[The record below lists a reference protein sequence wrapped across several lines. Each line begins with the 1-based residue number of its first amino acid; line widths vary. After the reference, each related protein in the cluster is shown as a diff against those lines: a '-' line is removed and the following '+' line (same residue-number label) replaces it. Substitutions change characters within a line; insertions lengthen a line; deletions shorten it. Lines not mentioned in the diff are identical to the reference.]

1 MPEGSSREVAWRT
14 SGSGAFIASLLLAL
28 TLNQTP
34 AGADSASTHV
44 PAPTVP
50 HDIEIPEPYEVGPDV
65 FTGVAGLPLSPPADP
80 QEGDSWIW
88 WLWVHD
94 PMPPHFEQAV
104 CTVRGMSDRAYVVVR
119 NEEWLVSV
127 DQADVD
133 MILERW
139 ENTSIGPWPDQGI
152 FENDSLAFGAPPDEM
167 DDDPRIYLVWFDFGI
182 SSDGFFFW
190 FDEFPDGAY
199 PPYHS
204 NECEAL
210 YLNPYSSGGPSGNYM
225 LAVAAHEFEHMIHW
239 NHDDNEDLWVD
250 EGMAEMGMW
259 LYGAPDNISS
269 FNSNP
274 DNSLTSWT
282 GAWADYI
289 KTYLW
294 SLYFY
299 ERYGGLQSL
308 YDVVHEPANS
318 VQGYDNVLDDHGYAA
333 DFDDVFADWTVANY
347 LDDTT
352 IEDGRFGYE
361 GDELP
366 AFAVAA
372 TYSTYPVTD
381 VYKTVNHWA
390 ADYYRFQS
398 LGSLGAVE
406 LQFDGADDNSFAVW
420 GLTLFAD
427 GTTEVDRMTLDEG
440 TQAGYLILGGFSDPD
455 DKVILVVGSA
465 SGTGGTGYYFSALQA
480 MGIEPGEGAGPS
492 MSGLHASPNPF
503 FSTIEIRIDWT
514 EAAAVPEVEIFDLG
528 GRLVRRLDSPEASAG
543 QVFFEWNGCR
553 TDGSPAPAGVY
564 LARASSGGSSA
575 SVPLMLLETATS
587 RR

>member
-1 MPEGSSREVAWRT
+1 LL
-14 SGSGAFIASLLLAL
+14 ASVLLAL
-28 TLNQTP
+28 APSQAQARETV
-34 AGADSASTHV
+34 AHTHV
-44 PAPTVP
+44 PAPDVP
-50 HDIEIPEPYEVGPDV
+50 HEIAVPGPDEVGPDV
-65 FTGVAGLPLSPPADP
+65 FTAAAGVPFSPPSDP
-80 QEGDSWIW
+80 QVGDSWVW

-104 CTVRGMSDRAYVVVR
+104 CTVRGMSGHAYVVVR
-119 NEEWLVSV
+119 DEEWLVSV

-139 ENTSIGPWPDQGI
+139 ENSSIGPWPSRGI
-152 FENDSLAFGAPPDEM
+152 YENDSLAFGAPPDALDE
-167 DDDPRIYLVWFDFGI
+167 DPRIYLVWFDFGI
-182 SSDGFFFW
+182 ASDGFFFW
-190 FDEFPDGAY
+190 FDEYPDGAY
-199 PPYHS
+199 PQYHS

-239 NHDDNEDLWVD
+239 NHDDNEESWVD

-274 DNSLTSWT
+274 DNTLTSWT

-318 VQGYDNVLDDHGYAA
+318 VQGYENVLDALGYPA
-333 DFDDVFADWTVANY
+333 DFDDVFADWIVANY

-361 GDELP
+361 GDDLP

-372 TYSTYPVTD
+372 TYSAYPVSD

-398 LGSLGAVE
+398 IGTLGAIE

-420 GLTLFAD
+420 GLSLFAD
-427 GTTEVDRMTLDEG
+427 GTVEVHRMALDAA
-440 TQAGYLILGGFSDPD
+440 TQAGYLILGGFSDPA
-455 DKVILVVGSA
+455 DKVILAVGSTSA
-465 SGTGGTGYYFSALQA
+465 TGGTGYYFSALQA
-480 MGIEPGEGAGPS
+480 TGIEPEEEPGAIL
-492 MSGLHASPNPF
+492 SGLRASPNPF
-503 FSTIEIRIDWT
+503 SSTIGISMDWT
-514 EAAAVPEVEIFDLG
+514 EASAAPAVEVFDLG
-528 GRLVRRLDSPEASAG
+528 GRLVKRLDPPETTAERA
-543 QVFFEWNGCR
+543 FFEWNGR
-553 TDGSPAPAGVY
+553 GTDGNPSPAGVY
-564 LARASSGGSSA
+564 IARVSCGGISA
-575 SVPLMLLETATS
+575 SIPLMLLGTS
-587 RR
+587 PGRP